1 MNCNNDDPN
10 HHRDRCSSFT
20 MSSATVR
27 PPRRKR
33 RPSVGVDG
41 ADDVVEVGSRL
52 SSTAESLDDLR
63 AFPSTQPYPG
73 GGGRAGSVPPVLS
86 STHSPPSMH
95 TSSTSPAPFPRIRR
109 HFRQK
114 SMLSVSPSSAPTI
127 VRGSSAID
135 LSDIAPFGC
144 LQQPDSFQQSVK
156 GFASNLRRRNS
167 FKSGV
172 SANKWPWSWHRSSGG
187 SANKEPNPSP
197 DPPAPLKYSG
207 SLLSGRKRKSRH
219 ISCPDISSAS
229 SESSRSTSPSSSS
242 LKVSLT
248 SLFHRTSPSSSMR
261 HTTATRPPPSAP
273 VAIRHPSNS
282 GKVSTNVDS
291 TIEVEE
297 ALVGEFMS
305 AICTDDTCGNYLAEF
320 AGMDFYPDSNENR

>member
-1 MNCNNDDPN
+1 MSCSDDPTQ
-10 HHRDRCSSFT
+10 HRDRCSSFT
-20 MSSATVR
+20 MSNMR

-41 ADDVVEVGSRL
+41 EDGVVEVGSRL

-63 AFPSTQPYPG
+63 AFPATQSHPII

-86 STHSPPSMH
+86 STPS
-95 TSSTSPAPFPRIRR
+95 TPALSTSPAPFPRIRR
-109 HFRQK
+109 HFRQR
-114 SMLSVSPSSAPTI
+114 SMLSVSPASAPTI
-127 VRGSSAID
+127 IRGSSAID

-167 FKSGV
+167 FKSGF

-187 SANKEPNPSP
+187 STSKEPNPSP

-261 HTTATRPPPSAP
+261 QTTVTRPPPSAP
-273 VAIRHPSNS
+273 VAIRHPSYS
-282 GKVSTNVDS
+282 SAKVSTNVDS

-305 AICTDDTCGNYLAEF
+305 AICSDDTCGNYLAEF
-320 AGMDFYPDSNENR
+320 AGMDFYPDSNDNR